1 MSAVD
6 LHRLSLPPPYGRTS
20 RALLAF
26 RHIRRFSRFPAS
38 RLPARRDCIMRLGLN
53 TSQHSYELGKRNVSA
68 GQTREKYF
76 ENFFGLIA
84 PSQHNRRSE
93 RMSGRLATRAA
104 AGERTPERSP
114 RTRGAARRRP
124 PPATRTAGRRARA
137 AAHAP
142 PMRRTPGT
150 STPTPRPA
158 ARPRRPSDRAARPAR
173 PRRARAQPPAVG
185 ARGRDEGVPC
195 SGRPPSPL

>member
-53 TSQHSYELGKRNVSA
+53 TSQHSYELGKRSIAA
-68 GQTREKYF
+68 GQMREKYF
-76 ENFFGLIA
+76 ENFFARLA
-84 PSQHNRRSE
+84 PSRHNRRS
-93 RMSGRLATRAA
+93 RRTGDRPAAPSSAPGRT
-104 AGERTPERSP
+104 GGS
-114 RTRGAARRRP
+114 AARTIEPRRRETSP
-124 PPATRTAGRRARA
+124 C

-142 PMRRTPGT
+142 HARHQHAHAAPSR
-150 STPTPRPA
+150 PRPA